1 MRIKIFPKIAHKNV
15 FNIFLKVIAL
25 SKCQIL
31 SYKKYAS
38 KKSKTLIEDGFLDVK
53 TEIIEKINKYIKP
66 NT

>member
-1 MRIKIFPKIAHKNV
+1 MIAHKIV
-15 FNIFLKVIAL
+15 FNIFFNVIVL

-38 KKSKTLIEDGFLDVK
+38 KKSKTLIEDGSLDAK
-53 TEIIEKINKYIKP
+53 TEIKEKTNEYIKP